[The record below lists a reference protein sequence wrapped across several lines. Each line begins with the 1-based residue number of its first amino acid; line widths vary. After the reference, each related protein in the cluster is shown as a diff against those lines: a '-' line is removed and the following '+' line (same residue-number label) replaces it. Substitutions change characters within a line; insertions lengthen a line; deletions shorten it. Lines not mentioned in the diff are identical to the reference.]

1 MWAYLHHLGLQSAD
15 PGALAAFYRDA
26 MGMTCGA
33 GQGGMT
39 ICAARD
45 RRIVISAG
53 APRTLAFAA
62 YAFEDPEGLARLR
75 HRLEAADV
83 PLLSSPS
90 PLFADGAFAVAD
102 PDGTRIVFGLDAAPT
117 EAPTERPAR
126 LQHFVMA
133 STDCGRVARFYE
145 KVLGFTVSDRVYRAD
160 GSLTACFLR
169 STDEHHSFAVFQAP
183 HRGFDHHCYETSGW
197 MDIRDWGDHFARQ
210 RIPVVWGPGRHGPGN
225 NLFIFVDDPD
235 GNKVELSA
243 ELEIVPKGREA
254 GAWPH
259 EERTLNLWGRAPL
272 RS

>member
-1 MWAYLHHLGLQSAD
+1 MWASLHHLGLQSVD
-15 PGALAAFYRDA
+15 PAALAAFYRDV
-26 MGMTCGA
+26 MGMSCADGP
-33 GQGGMT
+33 GGT
-39 ICAARD
+39 KICTGRD
-45 RRIVISAG
+45 RRMVVSAG

-62 YAFEDPEGLARLR
+62 YAFDDAEELARLR
-75 HRLEAADV
+75 HRLKSADI
-83 PLLSSPS
+83 PLLPSPS
-90 PLFADGAFAVAD
+90 PLFADGAFAIAD
-102 PDGTRIVFGLDAAPT
+102 PDGTCLVFGRDAVPAAAP
-117 EAPTERPAR
+117 AERPAR

-145 KVLGFTVSDRVYRAD
+145 EMLGFTVSDRVYRAD
-160 GSLTACFLR
+160 GSLTTCFLR

-183 HRGFDHHCYETSGW
+183 KQGLDHHCYETSGW
-197 MDIRDWGDHFARQ
+197 MDIRDWGDHFARL
-210 RIPVVWGPGRHGPGN
+210 RIPVVWGPGRHGPGD

-259 EERTLNLWGRAPL
+259 EERTLNLWGKAPL